1 MSIRYYVWYFLKHIM
16 LKIKLIKNKLYMDIF
31 SEFVEIE
38 KFTPIKICNHS
49 VDLGLFLN
57 SSNSNIGDISIIPS
71 QQKNDI

>member
-1 MSIRYYVWYFLKHIM
+1 M